1 MSSKLPI
8 IVLLGVPWR
17 ILETWRLR
25 AANLTNPKISKHVSI
40 KLVADGTLWY
50 SITQNVNDSGCVYPF
65 YSLSRLILARRRA
78 KDETVKLSSRFCVCV
93 EHLRCYVIP
102 SMI

>member
-25 AANLTNPKISKHVSI
+25 AANLTNPKMSKRVSI

-50 SITQNVNDSGCVYPF
+50 SITQNVNDSGCV
-65 YSLSRLILARRRA
+65 
-78 KDETVKLSSRFCVCV
+78 CVSFLQFIAS
-93 EHLRCYVIP
+93 HFSKAP
-102 SMI
+102 S